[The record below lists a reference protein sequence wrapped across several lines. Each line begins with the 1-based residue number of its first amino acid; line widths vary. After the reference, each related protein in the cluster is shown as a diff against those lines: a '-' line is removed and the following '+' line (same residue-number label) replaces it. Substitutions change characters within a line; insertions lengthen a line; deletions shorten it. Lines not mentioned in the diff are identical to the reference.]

1 MFVLRFARLA
11 GLCSGLVVA
20 GCQTSTE
27 GTDVFPTA
35 LPSVETGYAESGD
48 PARLGRT
55 QLAAG
60 NNGMAQRHFKDAV
73 EKNKEDADSWIGLAA
88 AYDNLGRFD
97 LADRAYAQAVRLRG
111 QTLEI
116 TNNLGYSYMLRG
128 DGRRALSQFKRALA
142 LDPGNVVIANNI
154 RLLQLGE
161 RHLKG
166 TPL

>member
-1 MFVLRFARLA
+1 MLRCLRLA
-11 GLCSGLVVA
+11 GLCSGLAVA

-60 NNGMAQRHFKDAV
+60 NNAMAERHFKDAV

-128 DGRRALSQFKRALA
+128 DGRRALVQFKRALA
-142 LDPGNVVIANNI
+142 LDPNNAVIANNI
-154 RLLQLGE
+154 HLLRLGE
-161 RHLKG
+161 RHVKG